1 MAAIPIRQNDAVL
14 WCGRLKAGSMMQIPD
29 APYVYLFIAKG
40 RAELE
45 NTSSLE
51 AGDALRLTALSEQ
64 SLRAYVRIWPLVSF
78 PCSVRINARS

>member
-1 MAAIPIRQNDAVL
+1 
-14 WCGRLKAGSMMQIPD
+14 MMQIPD

-51 AGDALRLTALSEQ
+51 AGDALRLTAWH
-64 SLRAYVRIWPLVSF
+64 RAAELAAYIE
-78 PCSVRINARS
+78 